1 MGNSGNFAEKWQ
13 TMMTSIRKDV
23 AIAEANVQSKTGMQ
37 KFKEIMRIIGQ
48 VIYHLRKVVM
58 AIPVIY
64 YAMKLAAYNAANL
77 PEVVGLN
84 IQSNGTYA
92 ENISRTVA
100 VNAPLVLTGGCL
112 ALMFLSRKTVYP
124 WVISV
129 FSLIVPIMLLITNIY
144 PC

>member
-64 YAMKLAAYNAANL
+64 YAMKLAAYNATNL

-84 IQSNGTYA
+84 IQSNGIYA

>member
-64 YAMKLAAYNAANL
+64 YAVKLAAYNAVNL

-84 IQSNGTYA
+84 IQSNGIYA